1 MSLDEVV
8 AEAGRVLGDARRLFG
23 AAPVINGGWSSTPG
37 LETGRQVVAGAGQA
51 AAAGWGGAAATG
63 YGVANTGQLFSLD
76 HTIAAD
82 AGTGPPLTGGGQA
95 AAAGGGGMDGVITD
109 ARSGVAAIAPATGT
123 PAGKRELVTHLQSQ
137 LDRAKAL
144 LRISE
149 RRNMELAALIGRG
162 AGGYGAGMGAMPM
175 GAGAMTGGMPMGGL
189 GAAGGG
195 VGSPLAIPGLDTA
208 MSGLTRNHHHTNPE
222 PDRGL
227 NLAAEPAG
235 PGADRVRAA
244 IRKALDIEGVYD
256 PVARARWEAGMM
268 LVAKRES
275 GYRSDAINHT
285 DANAQRGDPSG
296 GSFQFTGATFRQYH
310 QPGTASSRFDDVSE
324 ACAFI
329 NYARGRYYVA
339 ADASNLAANI
349 RQADPTRPPKGY

>member
-1 MSLDEVV
+1 MSLDGVV

-37 LETGRQVVAGAGQA
+37 LVTGRQVVAGAGQA
-51 AAAGWGGAAATG
+51 AVAGWGGAAATG
-63 YGVANTGQLFSLD
+63 YGVANTGRLFSLD

-109 ARSGVAAIAPATGT
+109 TRSGVAAIAPATGT

-137 LDRAKAL
+137 LDRAKAV

-208 MSGLTRNHHHTNPE
+208 LSGLTRNHHHTNPE
-222 PDRGL
+222 LVGDH
-227 NLAAEPAG
+227 
-235 PGADRVRAA
+235 DAA
-244 IRKALDIEGVYD
+244 IAGGGPLARIAVKAALTRLGCPYVWGAKGPNQFDCSGLVHWSYAQAGITLGPDTYTQIHQGAKVAHGNVEAGDLIFPEAGHVMLAISPTQCVEAQQSGVPVRISPMPASY
-256 PVARARWEAGMM
+256 VAR
-268 LVAKRES
+268 
-275 GYRSDAINHT
+275 
-285 DANAQRGDPSG
+285 
-296 GSFQFTGATFRQYH
+296 
-310 QPGTASSRFDDVSE
+310 
-324 ACAFI
+324 
-329 NYARGRYYVA
+329 
-339 ADASNLAANI
+339 
-349 RQADPTRPPKGY
+349 RPMA